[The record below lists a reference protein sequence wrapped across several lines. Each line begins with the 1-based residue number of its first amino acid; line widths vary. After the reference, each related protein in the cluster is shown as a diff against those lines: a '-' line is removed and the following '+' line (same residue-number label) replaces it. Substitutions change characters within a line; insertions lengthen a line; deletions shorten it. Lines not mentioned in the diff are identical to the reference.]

1 MVNYF
6 LGLSGGLEHSPGAT
20 GSRRETRSNQ
30 SLRQMIQVASGSRRM
45 AQGQGRRQRLR
56 RLHLRRHQGNEGVVG
71 WALGGAGTVQT
82 LSPPR
87 PLPGRK
93 S

>member
-30 SLRQMIQVASGSRRM
+30 SLRQDDPGS
-45 AQGQGRRQRLR
+45 LR
-56 RLHLRRHQGNEGVVG
+56 V
-71 WALGGAGTVQT
+71 
-82 LSPPR
+82 
-87 PLPGRK
+87 
-93 S
+93 